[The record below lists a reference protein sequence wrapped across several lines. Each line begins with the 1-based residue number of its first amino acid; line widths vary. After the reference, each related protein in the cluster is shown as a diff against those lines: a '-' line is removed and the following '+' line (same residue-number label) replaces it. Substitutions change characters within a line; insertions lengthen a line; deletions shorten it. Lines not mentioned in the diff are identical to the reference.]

1 VYGPHTNEKLL
12 GKWFKETGRR
22 SEIFLCTKFGNL
34 RDAQGKHLVRGDAA
48 YVKEACAG
56 SLSRLGIDQID
67 LYYQHRVDDKVPIEE
82 TVGAMVELKN
92 EGKIRY
98 IGLSECSEKTL
109 RRAHAVHPIA
119 AIQMEYSPFA
129 LEIES
134 DQIGLLKAA
143 RELGVKIVAYSP
155 LGRGFL
161 SNTIKS
167 RDDFDA
173 GDNRLN
179 HPRFDA
185 ENFPENMKLVQ
196 TLSGIAEKKGVTPS
210 QLVLAWVLAQGD
222 DFIPIPGTKRRK
234 YLEENAK
241 AIDVK
246 LSAEEVQEIRSEI
259 EKAGGGKGAR
269 YPPIMM
275 AKCFGDSPELKK

>member
-1 VYGPHTNEKLL
+1 
-12 GKWFKETGRR
+12 
-22 SEIFLCTKFGNL
+22 
-34 RDAQGKHLVRGDAA
+34 
-48 YVKEACAG
+48 
-56 SLSRLGIDQID
+56 
-67 LYYQHRVDDKVPIEE
+67 
-82 TVGAMVELKN
+82 MVELKKQ
-92 EGKIRY
+92 GKIRY
-98 IGLSECSEKTL
+98 LGLSECSERTL

-134 DQIGLLKAA
+134 DQTPILKAA

-167 RDDFDA
+167 RDDFSQ

-179 HPRFDA
+179 HPRFSEEHFG
-185 ENFPENMKLVQ
+185 ENLKLVK
-196 TLSGIAEKKGVTPS
+196 TLSAIAEKKGVTPS

-222 DFIPIPGTKRRK
+222 DFLPIPGTKRRK

-241 AIDVK
+241 AVEVK
-246 LSAEEVQEIRSEI
+246 LTDDELKEIRSEI
-259 EKAGGGKGAR
+259 DKAGGGKGAR
-269 YPPIMM
+269 YPPAMLS
-275 AKCFGDSPELKK
+275 KCLGDSPELKK

>member
-1 VYGPHTNEKLL
+1 LI
-12 GKWFKETGRR
+12 GKWFQETGRR
-22 SEIFLCTKFGNL
+22 NDIFLATKFGNL
-34 RDAQGKHLVRGDAA
+34 RDASGKPTVRGDPA
-48 YVKEACAG
+48 YVKEACAA
-56 SLSRLGIDQID
+56 SLERLGIDVID
-67 LYYQHRVDDKVPIEE
+67 LYYQHRVDDKVPIED
-82 TVGAMVELKN
+82 TVSAMVELKN

-98 IGLSECSEKTL
+98 LGLSECSEKTL

-134 DQIGLLKAA
+134 DQTGILKAA

-161 SNTIKS
+161 TGAIKN

-173 GDNRLN
+173 QDNRLN
-179 HPRFDA
+179 HPRFS
-185 ENFPENMKLVQ
+185 EEHFGENMKLVN
-196 TLSGIAEKKGVTPS
+196 TLVGIAEKKGVTPS

-241 AIDVK
+241 ATDVK
-246 LSAEEVQEIRSEI
+246 LSKQEVQEIRQEI

-269 YPPIMM
+269 YPPAMM
-275 AKCFGDSPELKK
+275 AKCFGDSPEQKK